1 MARELN
7 LKKIGDV
14 VDVSA
19 VKADAD
25 LHEVDEM
32 IRIVR
37 QYSCVCAAPMPWS
50 TERTLEG
57 LKGTPAVVT
66 GVVGFPSGA
75 TFPEAKAA
83 EASRLVA
90 MGCKEIDM
98 VMNIGAFKSGL
109 YDYVQKDIE
118 AVIHAVPGVPV
129 KAILEIAYLT
139 DEEICRAS
147 ELVVKAG
154 VTYVKTGTG
163 WGPKPTTVQTIEL
176 IRGTIG
182 DSALIKAAGGVRDLD
197 TLLAMYGA
205 GCDRFGLGV
214 RTSEAILQEAQR
226 RAAEQ

>member
-1 MARELN
+1 
-7 LKKIGDV
+7 
-14 VDVSA
+14 
-19 VKADAD
+19 
-25 LHEVDEM
+25 
-32 IRIVR
+32 
-37 QYSCVCAAPMPWS
+37 
-50 TERTLEG
+50 
-57 LKGTPAVVT
+57 
-66 GVVGFPSGA
+66 
-75 TFPEAKAA
+75 
-83 EASRLVA
+83 
-90 MGCKEIDM
+90 M

-163 WGPKPTTVQTIEL
+163 WGPKPTTVHTIEL

-197 TLLAMYGA
+197 TLLAMYSS

-214 RTSEAILQEAQR
+214 RTSEAILQQAQR